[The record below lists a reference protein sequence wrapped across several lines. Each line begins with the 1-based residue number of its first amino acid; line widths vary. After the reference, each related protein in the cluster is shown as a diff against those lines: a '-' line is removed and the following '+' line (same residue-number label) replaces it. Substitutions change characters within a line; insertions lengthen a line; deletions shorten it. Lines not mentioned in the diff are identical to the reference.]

1 MVEKKPRRV
10 NNFPIPLE
18 LKRKIPDFSRFTAS
32 STELSTNNH
41 NRLIV
46 IYSTQISSQKKKPN
60 KTNSSKHLGGLSLV
74 GSVSY
79 QEIQLSNLRSK
90 QQQNWAG
97 FFSLCLFVVIGI
109 FSLRNSIQQNSAADS
124 GRDVPARKKP
134 DEEKNGFQ

>member
-46 IYSTQISSQKKKPN
+46 IYSTQISSQKKKKPQQQQI
-60 KTNSSKHLGGLSLV
+60 HLNTWGVSLLV

-97 FFSLCLFVVIGI
+97 FF
-109 FSLRNSIQQNSAADS
+109 FSLFIRRDWNFFLKKFHSTKFS
-124 GRDVPARKKP
+124 G
-134 DEEKNGFQ
+134 